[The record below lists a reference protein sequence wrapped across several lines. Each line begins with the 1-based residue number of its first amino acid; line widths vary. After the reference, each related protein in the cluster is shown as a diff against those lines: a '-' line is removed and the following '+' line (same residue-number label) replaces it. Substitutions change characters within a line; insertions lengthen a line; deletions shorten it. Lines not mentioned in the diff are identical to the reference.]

1 MSNLI
6 MTGCEEELEKV
17 YDCRDELK
25 DEESYVLNHFLLVLT
40 FLKNFPFKNYFP
52 MRRKKEDSL
61 NEANL

>member
-40 FLKNFPFKNYFP
+40 FLKI
-52 MRRKKEDSL
+52 SL
-61 NEANL
+61 SKITFR